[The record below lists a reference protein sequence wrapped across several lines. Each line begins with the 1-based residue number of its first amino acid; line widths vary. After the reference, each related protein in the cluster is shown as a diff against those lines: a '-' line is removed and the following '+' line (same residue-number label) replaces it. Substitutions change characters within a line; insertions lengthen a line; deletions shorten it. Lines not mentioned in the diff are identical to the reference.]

1 MILPS
6 AYTSYCQSIIQR
18 CRKFISYGFWTGLTD
33 IRLSR
38 WINNFQDDSDK
49 YFACR
54 ILDNLIYRSDVHF
67 KAYLREMVYTSLP
80 AILNQNYGIKENGK
94 KLHDKLIAND
104 NEYKLRFV
112 LSKGP
117 NDHLSKSCF
126 NVARQLDKNLRINK
140 GIILNP
146 SDLLTSFDPDCK
158 YVICDDFSGTGNQF
172 IKNIEDNG
180 ERYISLIHDNKNIIF
195 HPMVIHE
202 DSIKKINQV
211 YPKIIFGYIEKLTQ
225 VNNVFS
231 IENGIFEDGE
241 NNIEDIKNHYLK
253 MIDQYKITGV
263 DNFGFCSQGLILA
276 FEDAAPDNSIPL
288 IWYSGE
294 RFSPLFNRS

>member
-1 MILPS
+1 
-6 AYTSYCQSIIQR
+6 
-18 CRKFISYGFWTGLTD
+18 
-33 IRLSR
+33 
-38 WINNFQDDSDK
+38 
-49 YFACR
+49 
-54 ILDNLIYRSDVHF
+54 
-67 KAYLREMVYTSLP
+67 MVYTSLP

-146 SDLLTSFDPDCK
+146 SDLLTSFDPNCK

-202 DSIKKINQV
+202 DSIKKINHI

-231 IENGIFEDGE
+231 IENGIFEDGV
-241 NNIEDIKNHYLK
+241 NNIKEQGQEMAPELK
-253 MIDQYKITGV
+253 LRVWSPSPATSNRTCSFPAY
-263 DNFGFCSQGLILA
+263 GFPTVFFLWHS
-276 FEDAAPDNSIPL
+276 STM
-288 IWYSGE
+288 S
-294 RFSPLFNRS
+294 